1 MRDKVEEVI
10 ERFKKVSHKLTQ
22 QEVINNPKKIK
33 KYSQEH
39 SKLEPIVEK
48 GKKYIELDEQIKED
62 KEVLKGSDE
71 ELKELVKGELD
82 DLISEKEDLEGEI
95 KYMLIPKDPSDKNNA
110 MVEIRAGTGGDE
122 ASLFAADLFRM
133 YSRYVETKN
142 WEIEEMSSNAIGLG
156 GYKEIIFLV
165 KGKGAYG
172 TLKFESGVHRVQ
184 RVPETETSGRI
195 HTSAS
200 TVAVLPEAKEVDV
213 KIDRNDLK
221 IDTFRASGPGG
232 QHVNKADTAIRIVH
246 QPTGLTVSCQD
257 QKSQHKN
264 KEQAM
269 KILRSRLLAKKKEE
283 QQEKM
288 DAKRK
293 KMVGSGD
300 RSAKIRTYNFPQGR
314 VTDHRIELTLYKLD
328 QIMEGALDQII
339 EPMRI
344 AHNEEL
350 LENTG
355 LK

>member
-1 MRDKVEEVI
+1 MRDKIEEVI
-10 ERFKKVSHKLTQ
+10 KKFKQVANKLTQ
-22 QEVINNPKKIK
+22 QDVINNPEKLK

-48 GKKYIELDEQIKED
+48 GREYLAIDDQIKED
-62 KEVLKGSDE
+62 KEVLQGSDD
-71 ELKELVKGELD
+71 ELKELVRGELNE
-82 DLISEKEDLEGEI
+82 LEEKREKLEEEI

-122 ASLFAADLFRM
+122 ASLFAADLYRM
-133 YSRYVETKN
+133 YSRYVEGKG
-142 WEIEEMSSNAIGLG
+142 WEIEEMSSNSIGIG
-156 GYKEIIFLV
+156 GFKEIIFMV

-200 TVAVLPEAKEVDV
+200 TVAVLPEAKDVDIN
-213 KIDRNDLK
+213 IDKNDLK

-246 QPTGLTVSCQD
+246 EPSGLTVSCQD
-257 QKSQHKN
+257 EKSQHKN
-264 KEQAM
+264 KERAM

-283 QQEKM
+283 QQQKI
-288 DAKRK
+288 DAKRR

-314 VTDHRIELTLYKLD
+314 VSDHRIELTLYKLD
-328 QIMEGALDQII
+328 QIMEGDLDPLI
-339 EPMRI
+339 EPLQI
-344 AHNEEL
+344 AHNKEL
-350 LENTG
+350 LESTG
-355 LK
+355 LE

>member
-1 MRDKVEEVI
+1 MRDKIEEVI
-10 ERFKKVSHKLTQ
+10 KRFKEVSNKLTQ
-22 QEVINNPKKIK
+22 QEVINNPEKLK

-48 GKKYIELDEQIKED
+48 GKKYLELDEHIEED
-62 KEVLKGSDE
+62 KEVLKGSDD
-71 ELKELVKGELD
+71 ELKELVKSELD
-82 DLISEKEDLEGEI
+82 DLIEQKNKLEEEI
-95 KYMLIPKDPSDKNNA
+95 KYMLIPKDPSDTNNA
-110 MVEIRAGTGGDE
+110 MMEIRAGTGGDE
-122 ASLFAADLFRM
+122 ASLFAADLYRM
-133 YSRYVETKN
+133 YSRYVEKKG

-156 GYKEIIFLV
+156 GYKEIIFMV
-165 KGKGAYG
+165 KGKGAFG

-195 HTSAS
+195 HTSAA
-200 TVAVLPEAKEVDV
+200 TVAVLPEAKEVDININ
-213 KIDRNDLK
+213 KNDLK

-246 QPTGLTVSCQD
+246 EPTGIKVSCQD
-257 QKSQHKN
+257 EKSQHKN
-264 KEQAM
+264 KERAM

-283 QQEKM
+283 QQEKI
-288 DAKRK
+288 DARRK

-328 QIMEGALDQII
+328 QIMEGELDQLI
-339 EPMRI
+339 EPMQI

-350 LENTG
+350 LETSG
-355 LK
+355 LT

>member
-10 ERFKKVSHKLTQ
+10 ERFKKVSQKLTQ
-22 QEVINNPKKIK
+22 QDVINNPKKIK

-82 DLISEKEDLEGEI
+82 DLVAEKEELEEEI
-95 KYMLIPKDPSDKNNA
+95 KYMLTPKDPSDKNNA

-133 YSRYVETKN
+133 YSRYVEAKN

-195 HTSAS
+195 HTSAA
-200 TVAVLPEAKEVDV
+200 TVAVLPEAKEVDI

-283 QQEKM
+283 QQKKM

-350 LENTG
+350 LESTG